1 MLRSRWP
8 YPLLIV
14 GLFAGICSAQNRDA
28 KDGVGIPSDWS
39 HTRLVVNNA
48 AAAEGDL
55 TFQRDPRVLS
65 NLAARIAM
73 RRPASVNPGQ
83 IANNRS
89 KSRPKPKKQAMKQ
102 DWSFALGAGRAA
114 PTMSPAKFNFYTD
127 SSLTAANCSSDYV
140 VYALD
145 VPGAVLASI
154 AAAPGGVSR
163 SANVVTVT
171 TTAAHNFTVEYT
183 VNIAGV
189 TDSTFNGTFTIAST
203 PNATTF
209 TYAQGGTDATSGTGT
224 ATMNQGNL
232 VALNNLYS
240 GSLPANNNGLCG
252 SGSGTLQGSPTGAVR
267 SANVVTITT
276 TAAHNLVVGNWVTIT
291 SVTNPSFDGSYLVA
305 SVPTATTFTY
315 AQVGPNAASG
325 VGTAAITA
333 SPNWA
338 YNTSSATCGSATCAG
353 NGNFTSPAISF
364 DATGAK
370 IAFVESVSDAN
381 ATCPGRAGVGACSI
395 FHVLTWTS
403 GEGTIVAPKTPGQG
417 GSTASMASITYASA
431 TNTTSSPWIDYS
443 NDVAYVAADDGNL
456 YRITGVFHGT
466 PTLDSAF
473 TLSVTGSAVR
483 LSPPVQIAGT
493 IPGPA
498 NFNVVLIGD
507 ANGNVWAVD
516 ALNQIVLGTTATPGT
531 PAPIVVGGHT
541 VGSLTPGVLDA
552 PLVYY
557 DAVGDPSHISVF
569 ATSSSSANT
578 VHATITNKAAVVQG
592 LVELNASVPFGTF
605 DDVAGIALGQG
616 ATAAQSIN
624 LHQGAFDNTFFTTP
638 TSGFGYFCGT
648 QPLTFPYPML
658 YRIGFNNQL
667 AVPRNKV
674 PVLNSGDVSFTAIVS
689 FTTATECS
697 PLTEFA
703 NPNLAI
709 TDILFIG
716 VNASIQKV
724 FSWNISGA
732 LQPGPIV
739 SGGIAE
745 PGGTSAIIVD
755 NTQASSGNGTSQGSS
770 IYFTTL
776 SLSNNCGSNVMCAVK
791 LRQSDMK

>member
-14 GLFAGICSAQNRDA
+14 GLFAAICSAQNQDP
-28 KDGVGIPSDWS
+28 KKGVGIPSDWS

-48 AAAEGDL
+48 AAAEDDL
-55 TFQRDPRVLS
+55 TFRRDPRVLS
-65 NLAARIAM
+65 NLAARIAT
-73 RRPASVNPGQ
+73 RRPAGVNPGQ
-83 IANNRS
+83 LAANRS
-89 KSRPKPKKQAMKQ
+89 KLRPKPKKQAMKQ

-127 SSLTAANCSSDYV
+127 SSLTAANCASDYV

-145 VPGAVLASI
+145 VPGAVWATIGASG
-154 AAAPGGVSR
+154 AVRNS
-163 SANVVTVT
+163 NTVT
-171 TTAAHNFTVEYT
+171 ITTSAAHNFTVGYT
-183 VNIAGV
+183 VTIAGV

-209 TYAQGGTDATSGTGT
+209 TYAQAGTDSTSGSGT
-224 ATMNQGNL
+224 ATMNRGNL

-252 SGSGTLQGSPTGAVR
+252 SGSGNLQASPTGAVR
-267 SANVVTITT
+267 NANVVTIKTN
-276 TAAHNLVVGNWVTIT
+276 AAHNLVAGQWVT
-291 SVTNPSFDGSYLVA
+291 VTGVTDPSFAGSYQVA
-305 SVPTATTFTY
+305 SVPNATTFTY
-315 AQVGPNAASG
+315 AQVGPDTASG
-325 VGTAAITA
+325 NGTAAITA
-333 SPNWA
+333 SPSWA

-364 DATGAK
+364 DSTGAK
-370 IAFVESVSDAN
+370 VAFVESVSDAN
-381 ATCPGRAGVGACSI
+381 ATCPGRGGVGACSI
-395 FHVLTWTS
+395 FHVLTWAA
-403 GEGTIVAPKTPGQG
+403 GEGTIVAPQTPGQG
-417 GSTASMASITYASA
+417 GSTASMVSITYASA
-431 TNTTSSPWIDYS
+431 ANTTSSPWIDYS

-483 LSPPVQIAGT
+483 LSPPVQIAGA

-498 NFNVVLIGD
+498 NFDVVLIGD

-516 ALNQIVLGTTATPGT
+516 ALNRIVLGTTATPGT

-557 DAVGDPSHISVF
+557 DPVGDPRHISVF

-592 LVELNASVPFGTF
+592 LVELNAAVPFGTF
-605 DDVAGIALGQG
+605 DDVAGIALGLG
-616 ATAAQSIN
+616 ATATESIN

-648 QPLTFPYPML
+648 QPPQTYPML
-658 YRIGFNNQL
+658 YRIGFNNPL
-667 AVPRNKV
+667 AAPRNNV
-674 PVLNSGDVSFTAIVS
+674 PVLNSGDVSSKAIVS
-689 FTTATECS
+689 FTPSAECS

-709 TDILFIG
+709 TDILFFG
-716 VNASIQKV
+716 VSAALQQKV
-724 FSWNISGA
+724 FSWDITGA

-739 SGGIAE
+739 SGGVAE

-791 LRQSDMK
+791 LRQGDLK